1 MSGARFVRPVR
12 AVKNL
17 WQMLGRNADAMLA
30 CLVVNDTLKVALI
43 KLRIPA
49 AVAKAP
55 VDLTPESAERA
66 AKA

>member
-1 MSGARFVRPVR
+1 M
-12 AVKNL
+12 